1 MFTKSRWPSRVLA
14 AILLLTLSFRGWARG
29 EEPAAATEDEDAKK
43 FQTYARETAAAYK
56 CVAGKETERKLTLS
70 DQAILRWTNPL
81 GGHKA
86 HGDVFLWTDE
96 GRPAA
101 VLSLYHF
108 TDKDGV
114 VREHH
119 EFCSLLSEP
128 LSFTG
133 AVTWAP
139 KSGLEFQVLA
149 DKTAPAD
156 APRQRLSQL
165 RELAAGFSAE
175 KTNREGITRPLR
187 VLPQPVH
194 RYKSEKNG
202 IIDGAIFAVVEATDP
217 EIFLI
222 LEVRM
227 NGEKS
232 EWHYALARMTS
243 VGLKASFHDKEVWN
257 VDVLPWREALS
268 RKDLP
273 YTAFQVR

>member
-1 MFTKSRWPSRVLA
+1 MFNRAPA
-14 AILLLTLSFRGWARG
+14 AILLLILGNCGWAMA
-29 EEPAAATEDEDAKK
+29 EEPATPADDEDAKK
-43 FQTYARETAAAYK
+43 FQAYAKETAAAYK
-56 CVAGKETERKLTLS
+56 SVAGKETERKLTLA

-86 HGDVFLWTDE
+86 HGEVFLWTDE

-133 AVTWAP
+133 TVTWAP
-139 KSGLEFQVLA
+139 QSGLEFQILA

-156 APRQRLSQL
+156 SARQRLSQL
-165 RELAAGFSAE
+165 RELAAGFIAE
-175 KTNREGITRPLR
+175 KTTRDRITRPLR

-202 IIDGAIFAVVEATDP
+202 IIDGALFAVVEATDP

-222 LEVRM
+222 LEARTS
-227 NGEKS
+227 GEKM

-243 VGLKASFHDKEVWN
+243 VGLKASFHGKEVWN